1 VLSFFSI
8 TRACARGTKKI
19 KMRHACVTWHH
30 LVSYWA
36 RIFPNHFEAVAVLG
50 AEPFFTQIA
59 LACAVD
65 PPRARALKAF

>member
-1 VLSFFSI
+1 
-8 TRACARGTKKI
+8 
-19 KMRHACVTWHH
+19 MRHACVTWHH